1 MIVCSMALSIA
12 TSRPGPELQHVRGV
26 ALQGLAAR
34 VHDDELGAALGRV
47 LEEGRGDRMVLGRV
61 GADDDDHVGVLGG
74 HERRRHGAR
83 ADALH
88 QAATD
93 EAWQSRV
100 QWSTL
105 LVPKPVRTSFWN
117 R

>member
-1 MIVCSMALSIA
+1 MCVACRFRAWPRGSMTI
-12 TSRPGPELQHVRGV
+12 ELR
-26 ALQGLAAR
+26 
-34 VHDDELGAALGRV
+34 AALDRV
-47 LEEGRGDRMVLGRV
+47 LEEGRGDRVVLDRV
-61 GADDDDHVGVLGG
+61 GADDDDHVGILGR

-83 ADALH
+83 ADRLE

-105 LVPKPVRTSFWN
+105 LVPKPVRTSFWK